1 MSTQIANSDMLQGF
15 AQLRREYR
23 RGGND
28 PWEVIGQ
35 SDELHVAGPNGLG
48 ISIKQRLNQPPVL
61 VASNKESS
69 RVIWDPNPQFKDLDL
84 GHVKVY
90 AWDAE
95 FR

>member
-35 SDELHVAGPNGLG
+35 SDELHVAGVSDQLLLYAHWTADR
-48 ISIKQRLNQPPVL
+48 IQPAPGFGGPL
-61 VASNKESS
+61 
-69 RVIWDPNPQFKDLDL
+69 
-84 GHVKVY
+84 Y
-90 AWDAE
+90 
-95 FR
+95 